1 MTIVPPSGF
10 LTEEPPLQDLVES
23 KETSKRAHTYERSK
37 TAPSCTSEK
46 EKTEKRQHRELMV
59 SVEPDPST
67 RTKKRKRGKKE
78 MGLAERESRGRTSQ
92 VVMSTSGVKVKMS
105 KRRLL
110 LRKRYYSLKRLG
122 HKK

>member
-10 LTEEPPLQDLVES
+10 LTEEPPLQDLIES
-23 KETSKRAHTYERSK
+23 KETSNRAHTYKRSK

-46 EKTEKRQHRELMV
+46 EKTEKRQHREVVV
-59 SVEPDPST
+59 SVEPDPSA

-92 VVMSTSGVKVKMS
+92 VVMSGVKVKMS

-122 HKK
+122 RKK

>member
-10 LTEEPPLQDLVES
+10 FTKEPSLKDDVES
-23 KETSKRAHTYERSK
+23 KETAHTYERSK

-46 EKTEKRQHRELMV
+46 EKTEKRQHREVMV
-59 SVEPDPST
+59 SMEPDPSA

-78 MGLAERESRGRTSQ
+78 KGLAERESRGRTSQ
-92 VVMSTSGVKVKMS
+92 VVMSGVKVKMS

-110 LRKRYYSLKRLG
+110 LRKRYYSLKQLG
-122 HKK
+122 HKQ